1 MDPPTDEK
9 SVHRALLPLG
19 GGVLRITFLTCFS
32 VIWDSLLPTPVP
44 GAFIR
49 LWILPRTKKVSAGRF
64 APLRWDR
71 HRSALL
77 FCFFAA
83 LDSLLPTPVPGAFIR
98 LWILPRT
105 KKVST
110 GHFFALPPVGP
121 SFRIHLLHQK
131 ISTPNGVEIFW
142 RSSRDSNP
150 GDTFMP
156 YEISSHASSTSLST
170 APYNLL
176 IIPIPRGKIKHKKH
190 PPLKQAAGDPNFA
203 VA

>member
-9 SVHRALLPLG
+9 SVHRALCTPSVGPPSGRAFILLFCGVGQPSAHTRTGCVHKAVDSPTDEKSVRRALLPLG
-19 GGVLRITFLTCFS
+19 GGVLRIAFLTCFS
-32 VIWDSLLPTPVP
+32 VIW
-44 GAFIR
+44 
-49 LWILPRTKKVSAGRF
+49 
-64 APLRWDR
+64 
-71 HRSALL
+71 
-77 FCFFAA
+77 
-83 LDSLLPTPVPGAFIR
+83 DSLLPTPVPGAFIR

-121 SFRIHLLHQK
+121 SFRIPAAHLK
-131 ISTPNGVEIFW
+131 KRGTPMGCPAFW

-190 PPLKQAAGDPNFA
+190 PPLA
-203 VA
+203 